1 LTAENKEPKRKVRK
15 GRRERLPTK
24 EALVLGLHSFPD
36 ARSTGPV
43 NNEMISGSL
52 SKESFRR
59 QMRPERQFRRSK
71 TEYRGAQDTVEK
83 YAQPMRLTHN
93 PGPQAGYS
101 IPRPIPQRPRI
112 MLPLTIGVEQ
122 SDDDELSAARPIR
135 EPFTPEVSLS
145 GTRRRHPTTGTLLAA
160 REEKETRNSRVL
172 DNLRNNPA
180 LAGIFQNEALVER
193 LSRPSVL
200 SAAQRSGSGARGNPI
215 TTYPRLAAAKN
226 RRKTSRLKPI
236 DYKVK
241 QIVEERPIPPP
252 LFIPKGRHTRIRLTG
267 ATEKEIP
274 GIGGRFVIP
283 SLDPTL
289 PALNSAV
296 HTQGKQR
303 DEYDSMV
310 KLPNN
315 WRGGDVFGL
324 HTKTRTERLIGGNGM
339 VDTPAIG
346 KYTAIG

>member
-1 LTAENKEPKRKVRK
+1 MKRKCYEIGKKGMKNYDIRKDRKMERNEKRERGSRQRDIPLAADNKEPKRKVKK

-43 NNEMISGSL
+43 NNEFSC
-52 SKESFRR
+52 
-59 QMRPERQFRRSK
+59 PRSSVK
-71 TEYRGAQDTVEK
+71 K
-83 YAQPMRLTHN
+83 S
-93 PGPQAGYS
+93 PQHAC
-101 IPRPIPQRPRI
+101 RPRI

-160 REEKETRNSRVL
+160 REEKEIGNSRVL

-303 DEYDSMV
+303 LLLLQFSA
-310 KLPNN
+310 
-315 WRGGDVFGL
+315 
-324 HTKTRTERLIGGNGM
+324 TKPHENKRS
-339 VDTPAIG
+339 
-346 KYTAIG
+346 KC